1 MKSFIFKKDFIDSSI
16 LNKINDDVLSQLD
29 IFLASGVKLGG
40 QNYGHLNAT
49 IGSHAETILEAIQE
63 KGLLELIAKEYDL
76 DLKDYFITCA
86 CNINL
91 PGSKKQ
97 HIHRDTNFNDSKIII
112 NIPLVPVNEKNG
124 SIEVFLGT
132 NKYPLSFL
140 DFLLK
145 KSKFSSE
152 RINTN
157 LGDIF
162 IRDSNLFH
170 RGMENLSLEPRP
182 MVALTL
188 SKKDIA
194 TTEEM
199 DATFG
204 GGEIEFLNN
213 WFESDN
219 KGRFL
224 EHFYM
229 HFPILRSLKRI
240 IASIVKDKNLST

>member
-1 MKSFIFKKDFIDSSI
+1 MKSFIIKKDFIDTSI
-16 LNKINDDVLSQLD
+16 LNKINDNVLSQLD
-29 IFLASGVKLGG
+29 IFLSSGEKLGG
-40 QNYGHLNAT
+40 QTYGHLNAT
-49 IGSHAETILEAIQE
+49 IGNHAKTILEAIKD
-63 KGLLELIAKEYDL
+63 KGLLELIAREYDL
-76 DLKDYFITCA
+76 DLNDYFITCG

-124 SIEVFLGT
+124 SIEVFPGT

-145 KSKFSSE
+145 KSKFTPE

-170 RGMENLSLEPRP
+170 RGMENLSSEPRI
-182 MVALTL
+182 MIALTL

-199 DATFG
+199 DAPV
-204 GGEIEFLNN
+204 GGEEIKFLNN
-213 WFESDN
+213 WFENDT
-219 KGRFL
+219 KGRFF
-224 EHFYM
+224 EHIYM
-229 HFPILRSLKRI
+229 HLPILRSSKRI
-240 IASIVKDKNLST
+240 IASLIKDKNLST